1 MLLSDSLMGQP
12 MSATPIRRR
21 KLYEEVAER
30 IEAMIHDGTFA
41 AGAQLPSERELMETF
56 GVGRS
61 AVREAMLSLQRMGLV
76 AVSSGER
83 SRVLTPTAKA
93 LVGELSG
100 AARLL
105 LSQDGGVAK
114 FQQARALF
122 EVGLARL
129 AAQTASE
136 ADLQRLRAALAD
148 NQAAIGDQHRFQ
160 RTDVAFHY
168 AIAEIPGNAI
178 FTSLH
183 EAVVAW
189 LTEQRA
195 TSGRMPGAGEAAYAA
210 HARIYEAIAAHDAQA
225 AEAEMEAH
233 LAAVVALYWKAQDIE
248 QLSDSRIA

>member
-1 MLLSDSLMGQP
+1 MD
-12 MSATPIRRR
+12 ATLIRRR
-21 KLYEEVAER
+21 KLYEEVADR

-41 AGAQLPSERELMETF
+41 AGAQMPSERELMATF

-100 AARLL
+100 AARRL
-105 LSQDGGVAK
+105 LSQAGGVAR

-129 AAQTASE
+129 AAQMATE
-136 ADLQRLRAALAD
+136 ADLARLKAELEANRES
-148 NQAAIGDQHRFQ
+148 IGDHHRFQ

-168 AIAEIPGNAI
+168 AIAEIPGNSI

-183 EAVVAW
+183 EAVVTW

-195 TSGRMPGAGEAAYAA
+195 ISGRVPGAGEAAYAA
-210 HARIYEAIAAHDAQA
+210 HARIYEAIAARDPQA
-225 AEAEMEAH
+225 AEVAMEAH
-233 LAAVVALYWKAQDIE
+233 LATVVAQYWQVQAKE
-248 QLSDSRIA
+248 KLSDSRMV

>member
-1 MLLSDSLMGQP
+1 M
-12 MSATPIRRR
+12 PIRRR
-21 KLYEEVAER
+21 KLYEEVADR

-41 AGAQLPSERELMETF
+41 PGGQLPSERELMDTF

-129 AAQTASE
+129 AAQMATE
-136 ADLQRLRAALAD
+136 ADLARLRTALAA
-148 NQAAIGDQHRFQ
+148 NRESIGDHPQFQ

-195 TSGRMPGAGEAAYAA
+195 ISGRMAGAGEAAYAA
-210 HARIYEAIAAHDAQA
+210 HAGIYEAIAAHDAQA
-225 AEAEMEAH
+225 AEAAMEQH
-233 LAAVVALYWKAQDIE
+233 LAAVAALYWRAQE
-248 QLSDSRIA
+248 VYELSDSPMA